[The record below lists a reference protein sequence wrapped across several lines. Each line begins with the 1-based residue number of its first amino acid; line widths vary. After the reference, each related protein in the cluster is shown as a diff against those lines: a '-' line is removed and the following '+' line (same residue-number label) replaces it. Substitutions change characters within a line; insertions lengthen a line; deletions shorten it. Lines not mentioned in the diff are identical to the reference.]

1 MKLVI
6 FDFCET
12 LVNFQT
18 ADSFVDYVIEKE
30 KYHQYNWVNTLEK
43 FLIRSRALAL
53 VSKIFPELNPSKRLK
68 LLQIRGVSKEKVNE
82 YAESY
87 YTEKLLPNLIPSVYA
102 LFKAHIEAQ
111 DYILIVSGGYAPYIK
126 LFSEKHSVKGYF
138 ATEMA
143 SDSKKITGFF
153 SGKDCLFQQ
162 KVVLLDRF
170 LKENPIDY
178 KSSVAYSD
186 SKTDLPLLQWA
197 DEAFVISNKQS
208 QAWASAF
215 GFKEI
220 II

>member
-18 ADSFVDYVIEKE
+18 ADSFVDYIVEKE
-30 KYHQYNWVNTLEK
+30 KYYKYNWIKTLVK
-43 FLIRSRALAL
+43 LLSKTRILAL
-53 VSKIFPELNPSKRLK
+53 ISKIFPELNPSKRLK
-68 LLQIRGVSKEKVNE
+68 LIQIRGVSIEKVNK

-87 YTEKLLPNLIPSVYA
+87 YTEKLLPNLIPYVYA
-102 LFKAHIEAQ
+102 LFQAHIDAQ
-111 DYILIVSGGYAPYIK
+111 DYILIVSGGYEPYIK
-126 LFSEKHSVKGYF
+126 LFSEKHAIKGYF
-138 ATEMA
+138 ATEL
-143 SDSKKITGFF
+143 SSNSKNITGIF

-162 KVVLLDRF
+162 KVVLLDNF

-178 KSSVAYSD
+178 ISSVAYSD
-186 SKTDLPLLQWA
+186 SKTDLPLLQWV
-197 DEAFVISNKQS
+197 DEAFVISNKES
-208 QAWASAF
+208 QAWASSY